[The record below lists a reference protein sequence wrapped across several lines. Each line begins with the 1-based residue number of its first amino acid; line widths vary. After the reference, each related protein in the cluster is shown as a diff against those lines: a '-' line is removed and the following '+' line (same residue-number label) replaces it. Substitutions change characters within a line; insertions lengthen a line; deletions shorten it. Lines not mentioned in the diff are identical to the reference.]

1 MTSQTPA
8 QRRQKSMNPILHRV
22 CLIILTIFGLSLGV
36 WAYFAPLNW
45 YNTFPGMGMR
55 WLLVLGPYNEH
66 LVKDVGAMFL
76 ALGVLSAVAV
86 YHLRNRPVVV
96 ITAISWSVFNALHL
110 IYHLGM
116 LHMYGPRDAA
126 LNAVGLSLLLVVSLI
141 LLIPARS
148 CTEERT

>member
-1 MTSQTPA
+1 
-8 QRRQKSMNPILHRV
+8 MNPILHRV

-55 WLLVLGPYNEH
+55 WLPVLGPYNEH
-66 LVKDVGAMFL
+66 LVKDVGGMFL